1 MLNKIANRW
10 KTHQQQHTARPA
22 YLLIADIIADGI
34 NSGEFQPRDRL
45 PPLRDLAALL
55 AINYTTATRGYA
67 EARRRGLI
75 DSRPGMGSFIRGKVP
90 SVPLNGGSSYEM
102 TMNSPIEPGEELA
115 QAIAAGAINLF
126 TQKNI
131 LALLRYQDFGGL
143 ADDKAMAKVWLEKQL
158 PPVSIDEILVTPG
171 IHSALVG
178 LLTLLCRHGGSVC
191 VSDLIY
197 PGLKAIAS
205 QLNSALVGLLTLLC
219 RHGGSVCVSDLI
231 YPGLKAIASQL
242 NITLQS
248 LPCDEDG
255 PLPRA
260 FEHQCQTGNIRAL
273 YVNPTIQNPTTLTLP
288 LRRREA
294 LADVA
299 LRYSIPVIEDEA
311 YAALATQHIA
321 SFSELIPEL
330 TWYLTGMSK
339 CFGPGLRTAFVKGPG
354 KRNTQLLAGAL
365 RALNVMASP
374 LTNALAAQ
382 WIQEGTADRVLQ
394 SVRAESTIRQKIAA
408 NILKEFSYRAT
419 PEGFHLWLLLPRHF
433 NWNPAEMAVQLRD
446 LGVSAVSSAAFCTD
460 NNPPDA
466 IRICLGGAWSREVCT
481 ENLHTLAHVM
491 RNPLNFGSVIL

>member
-171 IHSALVG
+171 IH
-178 LLTLLCRHGGSVC
+178 
-191 VSDLIY
+191 
-197 PGLKAIAS
+197 
-205 QLNSALVGLLTLLC
+205 SALVGLLTLLC

-433 NWNPAEMAVQLRD
+433 NWNPAEMEVQLRD

>member
-178 LLTLLCRHGGSVC
+178 LLTLLCRHG
-191 VSDLIY
+191 
-197 PGLKAIAS
+197 
-205 QLNSALVGLLTLLC
+205 
-219 RHGGSVCVSDLI
+219 VSDLI

>member
-1 MLNKIANRW
+1 MANRW

-171 IHSALVG
+171 IH
-178 LLTLLCRHGGSVC
+178 
-191 VSDLIY
+191 
-197 PGLKAIAS
+197 
-205 QLNSALVGLLTLLC
+205 SALVGLLTLLC

>member
-1 MLNKIANRW
+1 MLNKLGSRW
-10 KTHQQQHTARPA
+10 NSYQNQNTQRPA

-45 PPLRDLAALL
+45 PPLRELALL
-55 AINYTTATRGYA
+55 LALNYTTVTRGYA
-67 EARRRGLI
+67 EAKRRGLI
-75 DSRPGMGSFIRGKVP
+75 DSRPGLGSYIRGKVP
-90 SVPLNGGSSYEM
+90 AVPLSGGSSYEM

-115 QAIAAGAINLF
+115 QAISEGAINLF
-126 TQKNI
+126 AQKNI
-131 LALLRYQDFGGL
+131 LSLLRYQDFGGQ

-158 PPVSIDEILVTPG
+158 PAVSLEEILVAPG

-178 LLTLLCRHGGSVC
+178 LLTLLCR
-191 VSDLIY
+191 
-197 PGLKAIAS
+197 K
-205 QLNSALVGLLTLLC
+205 
-219 RHGGSVCVSDLI
+219 GGSVCVSDLI

-260 FEHQCQTGNIRAL
+260 FEHQCQTGNISAL
-273 YVNPTIQNPTTLTLP
+273 YINPTIQNPTTLTLP

-299 LRYSIPVIEDEA
+299 SRYSVPVIEDEA

-330 TWYLTGMSK
+330 TWYVTGMSK
-339 CFGPGLRTAFVKGPG
+339 CFGPGLRTAFIKGPG

-374 LTNALAAQ
+374 ITNALATQ
-382 WIQEGTADRVLQ
+382 WISDGTADRVLL
-394 SVRAESTIRQKIAA
+394 SVRAESVIRQKMASE
-408 NILKEFSYRAT
+408 ILHDFSYRAT
-419 PEGFHLWLLLPRHF
+419 PQGFHLWLQLPRHF
-433 NWNPAEMAVQLRD
+433 NWNPAEMAVKLRE

-466 IRICLGGAWSREVCT
+466 LRICLGGSWSRETCA
-481 ENLHTLAHVM
+481 ENLQTIAHVM
-491 RNPLNFGSVIL
+491 LNPQHYGSVIL

>member
-158 PPVSIDEILVTPG
+158 PPVSIDEILVTQG
-171 IHSALVG
+171 IH
-178 LLTLLCRHGGSVC
+178 
-191 VSDLIY
+191 
-197 PGLKAIAS
+197 
-205 QLNSALVGLLTLLC
+205 SALVGLLTLLC

>member
-205 QLNSALVGLLTLLC
+205 QLN
-219 RHGGSVCVSDLI
+219 
-231 YPGLKAIASQL
+231 
-242 NITLQS
+242 ITLQS

-339 CFGPGLRTAFVKGPG
+339 CCGPGLRTAFVKGPG

>member
-205 QLNSALVGLLTLLC
+205 QLN
-219 RHGGSVCVSDLI
+219 
-231 YPGLKAIASQL
+231 
-242 NITLQS
+242 ITLQS

-382 WIQEGTADRVLQ
+382 WIQEGAADRVLQ

>member
-205 QLNSALVGLLTLLC
+205 QLN
-219 RHGGSVCVSDLI
+219 
-231 YPGLKAIASQL
+231 
-242 NITLQS
+242 ITLQS

-273 YVNPTIQNPTTLTLP
+273 YVNPTIQNPPTLTLP

>member
-1 MLNKIANRW
+1 
-10 KTHQQQHTARPA
+10 
-22 YLLIADIIADGI
+22 
-34 NSGEFQPRDRL
+34 
-45 PPLRDLAALL
+45 
-55 AINYTTATRGYA
+55 
-67 EARRRGLI
+67 
-75 DSRPGMGSFIRGKVP
+75 MGSFIRGKVP

-205 QLNSALVGLLTLLC
+205 QLN
-219 RHGGSVCVSDLI
+219 
-231 YPGLKAIASQL
+231 
-242 NITLQS
+242 ITLQS

-273 YVNPTIQNPTTLTLP
+273 YVNPTIQNPTPLTLP

>member
-171 IHSALVG
+171 IH
-178 LLTLLCRHGGSVC
+178 
-191 VSDLIY
+191 
-197 PGLKAIAS
+197 
-205 QLNSALVGLLTLLC
+205 SALVGLLTLLC

>member
-205 QLNSALVGLLTLLC
+205 QLN
-219 RHGGSVCVSDLI
+219 
-231 YPGLKAIASQL
+231 
-242 NITLQS
+242 ITLQS

-374 LTNALAAQ
+374 LTTALAAQ

>member
-205 QLNSALVGLLTLLC
+205 QLN
-219 RHGGSVCVSDLI
+219 
-231 YPGLKAIASQL
+231 
-242 NITLQS
+242 ITLQS

-365 RALNVMASP
+365 RGRNVMASP

>member
-205 QLNSALVGLLTLLC
+205 QLN
-219 RHGGSVCVSDLI
+219 
-231 YPGLKAIASQL
+231 
-242 NITLQS
+242 ITLQS

-294 LADVA
+294 LADVALRYSIPVIEDEAYAA

>member
-171 IHSALVG
+171 IH
-178 LLTLLCRHGGSVC
+178 
-191 VSDLIY
+191 
-197 PGLKAIAS
+197 
-205 QLNSALVGLLTLLC
+205 SALVGLLTLLC

-460 NNPPDA
+460 NN
-466 IRICLGGAWSREVCT
+466 GFVE
-481 ENLHTLAHVM
+481 
-491 RNPLNFGSVIL
+491 

>member
-45 PPLRDLAALL
+45 PPLRDLAVLL

-75 DSRPGMGSFIRGKVP
+75 DSRPGLGSYIRGKVP
-90 SVPLNGGSSYEM
+90 SVPLSGGSSYEM

-131 LALLRYQDFGGL
+131 LGLLRYQDFGGQ

-158 PPVSIDEILVTPG
+158 PPVSIDEILVAPG
-171 IHSALVG
+171 IH
-178 LLTLLCRHGGSVC
+178 
-191 VSDLIY
+191 
-197 PGLKAIAS
+197 
-205 QLNSALVGLLTLLC
+205 SALVGLLTLLC

-374 LTNALAAQ
+374 LTNALASQ

-394 SVRAESTIRQKIAA
+394 SVRTESAIRQKIAA
-408 NILKEFSYRAT
+408 DILKEFSYRAT
-419 PEGFHLWLLLPRHF
+419 PEGFHLWLQLPRHF

>member
-205 QLNSALVGLLTLLC
+205 QLN
-219 RHGGSVCVSDLI
+219 
-231 YPGLKAIASQL
+231 
-242 NITLQS
+242 ITLQS

-382 WIQEGTADRVLQ
+382 WIQEGTADQVLQ

>member
-131 LALLRYQDFGGL
+131 LALLRYQGFGGL

-171 IHSALVG
+171 IH
-178 LLTLLCRHGGSVC
+178 
-191 VSDLIY
+191 
-197 PGLKAIAS
+197 
-205 QLNSALVGLLTLLC
+205 SALVGLLTLLC

>member
-158 PPVSIDEILVTPG
+158 PPVSIDEILVTPR
-171 IHSALVG
+171 IH
-178 LLTLLCRHGGSVC
+178 
-191 VSDLIY
+191 
-197 PGLKAIAS
+197 
-205 QLNSALVGLLTLLC
+205 SALVGLLTLLC

>member
-205 QLNSALVGLLTLLC
+205 QLN
-219 RHGGSVCVSDLI
+219 
-231 YPGLKAIASQL
+231 
-242 NITLQS
+242 ITLQS

-382 WIQEGTADRVLQ
+382 WIQEGTADRVFQ

>member
-171 IHSALVG
+171 IH
-178 LLTLLCRHGGSVC
+178 
-191 VSDLIY
+191 
-197 PGLKAIAS
+197 
-205 QLNSALVGLLTLLC
+205 SALVGLLTLLC

-481 ENLHTLAHVM
+481 ENLHTLAHVI

>member
-67 EARRRGLI
+67 EAKRRGLI

-171 IHSALVG
+171 IH
-178 LLTLLCRHGGSVC
+178 
-191 VSDLIY
+191 
-197 PGLKAIAS
+197 
-205 QLNSALVGLLTLLC
+205 SALVGLLTLLC

>member
-205 QLNSALVGLLTLLC
+205 QLN
-219 RHGGSVCVSDLI
+219 
-231 YPGLKAIASQL
+231 
-242 NITLQS
+242 ITLQS

-255 PLPRA
+255 PLPCA

>member
-205 QLNSALVGLLTLLC
+205 QLN
-219 RHGGSVCVSDLI
+219 
-231 YPGLKAIASQL
+231 
-242 NITLQS
+242 ITLQS

-330 TWYLTGMSK
+330 TWYLTEMSK

>member
-205 QLNSALVGLLTLLC
+205 QLN
-219 RHGGSVCVSDLI
+219 
-231 YPGLKAIASQL
+231 
-242 NITLQS
+242 ITLQS

-354 KRNTQLLAGAL
+354 KRNTQLL
-365 RALNVMASP
+365 ALNVMASP

>member
-1 MLNKIANRW
+1 
-10 KTHQQQHTARPA
+10 
-22 YLLIADIIADGI
+22 
-34 NSGEFQPRDRL
+34 
-45 PPLRDLAALL
+45 
-55 AINYTTATRGYA
+55 
-67 EARRRGLI
+67 GLI

-171 IHSALVG
+171 IH
-178 LLTLLCRHGGSVC
+178 
-191 VSDLIY
+191 
-197 PGLKAIAS
+197 
-205 QLNSALVGLLTLLC
+205 SALVGLLTLLC

>member
-1 MLNKIANRW
+1 MLNKLSSRW
-10 KTHQQQHTARPA
+10 HGHQAQNTPRPA

-34 NSGEFQPRDRL
+34 NSGEFLPRDRL
-45 PPLRDLAALL
+45 PPLRDLALSL
-55 AINYTTATRGYA
+55 SLNYTTVTRGYA
-67 EARRRGLI
+67 EAKRRGLI
-75 DSRPGMGSFIRGKVP
+75 DSRPGLGSYIRGKVP
-90 SVPLNGGSSYEM
+90 SMPLSGGSSYEM
-102 TMNSPIEPGEELA
+102 TMNSPIEPGEDLA
-115 QAIAAGAINLF
+115 QAISEGAINLF
-126 TQKNI
+126 TQQNI
-131 LALLRYQDFGGL
+131 LSLLRYQDFGGH

-158 PPVSIDEILVTPG
+158 PPVNVEEVLITPG

-178 LLTLLCRHGGSVC
+178 LLTLLCR
-191 VSDLIY
+191 
-197 PGLKAIAS
+197 K
-205 QLNSALVGLLTLLC
+205 
-219 RHGGSVCVSDLI
+219 GGSVCVSDLI

-260 FEHQCQTGNIRAL
+260 FEHQCQTGHISAL
-273 YVNPTIQNPTTLTLP
+273 YINPTLQNPTTLTLP

-299 LRYSIPVIEDEA
+299 SRYSIPVIEDEA
-311 YAALATQHIA
+311 YAALMTEHIP

-330 TWYLTGMSK
+330 TWYITGMSK

-374 LTNALAAQ
+374 ITNALASQ
-382 WIQEGTADRVLQ
+382 WIQDGTADRVLG
-394 SVRAESTIRQKIAA
+394 SIRAEAGIRQKLAA
-408 NILKEFSYRAT
+408 DILRPFNLRAS
-419 PEGFHLWLLLPRHF
+419 PEGFHLWLLLPRHLH
-433 NWNPAEMAVQLRD
+433 WNPAEVAVKLRE

-466 IRICLGGAWSREVCT
+466 LRICLGGAWSRAICS
-481 ENLHTLAHVM
+481 ENLQTIAHVLAHPEHYHSIV
-491 RNPLNFGSVIL
+491 L

>member
-131 LALLRYQDFGGL
+131 LALLRYQDLGGL

-171 IHSALVG
+171 IH
-178 LLTLLCRHGGSVC
+178 
-191 VSDLIY
+191 
-197 PGLKAIAS
+197 
-205 QLNSALVGLLTLLC
+205 SALVGLLTLLC

>member
-1 MLNKIANRW
+1 MLNKLGSRW
-10 KTHQQQHTARPA
+10 NSYQNQNTQRPA

-45 PPLRDLAALL
+45 PPLRELALL
-55 AINYTTATRGYA
+55 LALNYTTVTRGYA
-67 EARRRGLI
+67 EAKRRGLI
-75 DSRPGMGSFIRGKVP
+75 DSRPGLGSYIRGKVP
-90 SVPLNGGSSYEM
+90 AVPLSGGSSYEM

-115 QAIAAGAINLF
+115 QAISEGAINLF
-126 TQKNI
+126 AQKNI
-131 LALLRYQDFGGL
+131 LSLLRYQDFGGQ

-158 PPVSIDEILVTPG
+158 PAVSLDEILVAPG

-178 LLTLLCRHGGSVC
+178 LLTLLCR
-191 VSDLIY
+191 
-197 PGLKAIAS
+197 K
-205 QLNSALVGLLTLLC
+205 
-219 RHGGSVCVSDLI
+219 GGSVCVSDLI

-260 FEHQCQTGNIRAL
+260 FEHQCQTGNISAL
-273 YVNPTIQNPTTLTLP
+273 YINPTIQNPTTLTLP

-299 LRYSIPVIEDEA
+299 SRYSVPVIEDEA

-330 TWYLTGMSK
+330 TWYVTGMSK
-339 CFGPGLRTAFVKGPG
+339 CFGPGLRTAFIKGPG

-374 LTNALAAQ
+374 ITNALATQ
-382 WIQEGTADRVLQ
+382 WISDGTADRVLL
-394 SVRAESTIRQKIAA
+394 SVRAESVIRQKMASE
-408 NILKEFSYRAT
+408 ILHDFSYRAT
-419 PEGFHLWLLLPRHF
+419 PQGFHLWLQLPRHF
-433 NWNPAEMAVQLRD
+433 NWNPAEMAVKLRE

-466 IRICLGGAWSREVCT
+466 LRICLGGSWSRETCA
-481 ENLHTLAHVM
+481 ENLQTIAHVM
-491 RNPLNFGSVIL
+491 LNPQHYGSVIL

>member
-171 IHSALVG
+171 IH
-178 LLTLLCRHGGSVC
+178 
-191 VSDLIY
+191 
-197 PGLKAIAS
+197 
-205 QLNSALVGLLTLLC
+205 SALVGLLTLLC

-466 IRICLGGAWSREVCT
+466 IRICLGGAWPREVCT

>member
-171 IHSALVG
+171 IH
-178 LLTLLCRHGGSVC
+178 
-191 VSDLIY
+191 
-197 PGLKAIAS
+197 
-205 QLNSALVGLLTLLC
+205 SALVGLLTLLC

-466 IRICLGGAWSREVCT
+466 IRIASAAPGRGK
-481 ENLHTLAHVM
+481 
-491 RNPLNFGSVIL
+491 SVLKIYIPWPT

>member
-205 QLNSALVGLLTLLC
+205 QLN
-219 RHGGSVCVSDLI
+219 
-231 YPGLKAIASQL
+231 
-242 NITLQS
+242 ITLQS

-394 SVRAESTIRQKIAA
+394 SVRPESTIRQKIAA